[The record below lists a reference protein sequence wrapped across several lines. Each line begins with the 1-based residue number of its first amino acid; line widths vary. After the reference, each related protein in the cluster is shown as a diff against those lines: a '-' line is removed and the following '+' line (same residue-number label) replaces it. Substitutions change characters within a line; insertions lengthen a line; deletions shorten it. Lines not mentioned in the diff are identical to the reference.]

1 MKLTRTSKPM
11 KTFPQRLASAMVWW
25 GIPMMGLELI
35 GIAKRYWAPV
45 LFLALPATM
54 VGVFVGAVIEHNV
67 VKRLEQKRMHTPEG
81 VNT

>member
-1 MKLTRTSKPM
+1 
-11 KTFPQRLASAMVWW
+11 MVWW

-35 GIAKRYWAPV
+35 GIAKRYWVPV
-45 LFLALPATM
+45 LFLVLPATM